1 MIAIRTEMYPDH
13 RTPGAYVVREFNSD
27 GSVFVT
33 TFDGIEA
40 DKRAARY
47 LDWIQT
53 LPPEE

>member
-1 MIAIRTEMYPDH
+1 MIAIRTEMHPAQH
-13 RTPGAYVVREFNSD
+13 PPGAFVVREFNSD

-40 DKRAARY
+40 DKRAAQY

-53 LPPEE
+53 LEPEA